1 MKSPPESVTGQLLL
15 KTGESVFVPSK
26 NLRNSPDGRTWGTEV
41 PYLHFRKSPVKGG
54 LYVVSDIWMHS
65 KATDPNV
72 PSSYCYTL
80 VRVRDDRTWTKGW
93 RGELR
98 LRTSFTPEDISGTKL
113 PYNCLDWDQ
122 LLRDQV
128 VTSYAYTPGEK
139 FDMDEF
145 RKDLGQVLYKHKVTL
160 SVDTKFSDD
169 WDDYGTDHLVV
180 LANGEVKGDLG
191 HDFPKRRSAPAWD
204 SGKRNR

>member
-1 MKSPPESVTGQLLL
+1 MKSPPESVTGKLLL
-15 KTGESVFVPSK
+15 KPGDSVFVPGK
-26 NLRNSPDGRTWGTEV
+26 ILKNSPDGRTWGTEV
-41 PYLHFRKSPVKGG
+41 PYLHFRKSPVKDG
-54 LYVVSDIWMHS
+54 LYVVSDIWMHP

-80 VRVRDDRTWTKGW
+80 VRVREDRTWTNE
-93 RGELR
+93 RRNHRTLR
-98 LRTSFTPEDISGTKL
+98 SCFSPEDMSETKL

-169 WDDYGTDHLVV
+169 WDEHGTNHLVV
-180 LANGEVKGDLG
+180 LANGEIRGDLG
-191 HDFPKRRSAPAWD
+191 SDFPKRRSAPAWD